1 MNARLAVAV
10 TALLAATL
18 SFPLRAQDD
27 AEDDPSR
34 GVARISLINGDVS
47 VRRGDTGEFVSAAI
61 NSPVVALD
69 RVVTGVNSRAEIQ
82 LDYANYMRLADDAEV
97 RLSQLEYRRYQLQV
111 ARGLVTY
118 SVLRDSDAQVEI
130 STPALSVRPLKRG
143 VYRINVRSDGTTEI
157 TVRKGEVEIFTPQGS
172 ERLKSGRT
180 MLARGTDANPEVQV
194 ASAAGKDGWDEW
206 NDHRNSDLDRS
217 QNDSYRYVS
226 RDVYGAEDLYGQGDW
241 IYSAPYGYVWAP
253 RVAAGW
259 APYRYGR
266 WTWMDWYGWSWV
278 SYDPWG
284 WAPYHYGRWF
294 YSSNRW
300 CWWPGGMGG
309 RHYWRPGLVA
319 WVGWGGGGIGVGF
332 GHVGWIPLAP
342 YERYS
347 PWYGRNYYG
356 GFRNRNYIDNSVT
369 IVNNININNT
379 YRNSRVN
386 NAITG
391 INGSEFGN
399 GRGRYQA
406 YNSRDLGQASVVR
419 GQVPY
424 APGRESL
431 RYSDRESRV
440 TRASNDNER
449 FYSRGSPAKIDRVS
463 FEDQRRGMEQVNR
476 RTFGEGAE
484 RASRGSESSPESVGG
499 RQAGGFTRG
508 GESGGRSEALT
519 DSGGRSSRGESGW
532 RRFGD
537 PSGRSAEANR
547 GAGSG
552 RGFESGRSESGR
564 TGESVGADRGTE
576 RGMDRG
582 GRTEADGWRRLG
594 SSSGRSS
601 DNEASRQ
608 GGFGNTGGGRS
619 AGEAS
624 DRSSRP
630 SANDRGTGWRRF
642 GDPGSTGNSRGMDR
656 YQEGSSGRSSRGY
669 EATESGS
676 DRSSGSFGRSSD
688 RGASRSTDGYS
699 GRTYDRGSSRES
711 YGSPS
716 RESYGGAGRGSYGG
730 REQRY
735 EAPRVS
741 PPIVRERPSGS
752 YGGSYGGSSGGRSSG
767 GGFGGRES
775 GPSFGGR
782 SSGGGPGFGG
792 GGGGGRS
799 SGGGSGPSFS
809 GGGGGGGGR
818 SSGGGGGSR
827 GGGGGG
833 RNR

>member
-10 TALLAATL
+10 TAILAATL

-47 VRRGDTGEFVSAAI
+47 VRRGDTGEFVAAAI
-61 NSPVVALD
+61 NSPVIALD

-97 RLSQLEYRRYQLQV
+97 RLSQLEYRRYQVQV

-130 STPALSVRPLKRG
+130 ATPALSVRPVKRG

-194 ASAAGKDGWDEW
+194 ASAGGRDGWDEW
-206 NDHRNSDLDRS
+206 NDHRNSDLERS

-241 IYSAPYGYVWAP
+241 VYSAPYGYVWAP

-342 YERYS
+342 YERYNA
-347 PWYGRNYYG
+347 WYGRNYYG

-391 INGSEFGN
+391 INGNEFGQ

-406 YNSRDLGQASVVR
+406 FNSRDLGQASVVR

-424 APGRESL
+424 APGRDSL
-431 RYSDRESRV
+431 RYSDRDTRI
-440 TRASNDNER
+440 TRASNENER
-449 FYSRGSPAKIDRVS
+449 FYSRGSPAKIDRVP

-476 RTFGEGAE
+476 RTFGESAE
-484 RASRGSESSPESVGG
+484 RAARGSAQTPG
-499 RQAGGFTRG
+499 RQAGEFTRG
-508 GESGGRSEALT
+508 GEAGTRSESLT
-519 DSGGRSSRGESGW
+519 DPGTRSSRTESGW

-537 PSGRSAEANR
+537 PSGRSAEAVR
-547 GAGSG
+547 GNGSG
-552 RGFESGRSESGR
+552 RGFESGRGSDSGR
-564 TGESVGADRGTE
+564 GAGSGRSADTGNSGQDRTGSIDRGN
-576 RGMDRG
+576 RSDS
-582 GRTEADGWRRLG
+582 DGWRRLG
-594 SSSGRSS
+594 SGSGRSSENEANRQSAPGNFGSGRSVGESSGRSA
-601 DNEASRQ
+601 DA
-608 GGFGNTGGGRS
+608 GG
-619 AGEAS
+619 
-624 DRSSRP
+624 DRSTSGAGRGVTERP
-630 SANDRGTGWRRF
+630 QSNDRSTGWRRF
-642 GDPGSTGNSRGMDR
+642 GDPGSSGNTRSIDR
-656 YQEGSSGRSSRGY
+656 SQEGSSGRSNR
-669 EATESGS
+669 GS
-676 DRSSGSFGRSSD
+676 DFTENNAGSFGRSVD
-688 RGASRSTDGYS
+688 RGSSRSSEGYS
-699 GRTYDRGSSRES
+699 GRTYDRGSSRE
-711 YGSPS
+711 
-716 RESYGGAGRGSYGG
+716 SYGG

-752 YGGSYGGSSGGRSSG
+752 YGGSYGGRSSG
-767 GGFGGRES
+767 GGGS
-775 GPSFGGR
+775 PSF
-782 SSGGGPGFGG
+782 

-799 SGGGSGPSFS
+799 SGGGGSPSF
-809 GGGGGGGGR
+809 GGGGGGGGRSGGGGGGR
-818 SSGGGGGSR
+818 SSGGGGGGR
-827 GGGGGG
+827 G
-833 RNR
+833 R